1 MFLAESFFV
10 RYDNDKLDINIT
22 KEIHLDKDI
31 EAYETIYLVPN
42 EPIRDIS
49 FYTYDWEN
57 DTEGTFIESLGSL
70 KTGPSTL
77 HLHSFTIWNSQLH
90 HSI

>member
-1 MFLAESFFV
+1 M
-10 RYDNDKLDINIT
+10 
-22 KEIHLDKDI
+22 DKDI

-70 KTGPSTL
+70 KLAKHFASTL
-77 HLHSFTIWNSQLH
+77 IYHVEFPITSFNMNVSTMLKEN
-90 HSI
+90 